1 MDQFAGWRHAITSRA
16 NLGEA
21 ATNCQSKIA
30 RGCNLPHERGRGR
43 TKTAPQP
50 KRMRLVENSLARDG
64 GGYRSIESFG
74 QRHEVGTRLE
84 SSESDVKQRPAAGF
98 DPLAGL
104 LELLH
109 LRRWSQPCRLRIAC
123 SQNVTMQISLTTSSL
138 MTKKIVLCGNFDE
151 RWPGGSAASNL
162 ASAADG
168 RVDFRSTL
176 RTQLSLGHGSRD
188 RELIDIVE
196 LERFSRVAPN
206 SASQHQHGDAI
217 EISFGNA

>member
-1 MDQFAGWRHAITSRA
+1 
-16 NLGEA
+16 
-21 ATNCQSKIA
+21 
-30 RGCNLPHERGRGR
+30 
-43 TKTAPQP
+43 
-50 KRMRLVENSLARDG
+50 
-64 GGYRSIESFG
+64 
-74 QRHEVGTRLE
+74 
-84 SSESDVKQRPAAGF
+84 
-98 DPLAGL
+98 
-104 LELLH
+104 
-109 LRRWSQPCRLRIAC
+109 RIAC

-217 EISFGNA
+217 EISFGNAREGVRQPGSRNEVYGGKLTGCTRDSIGHERCALFV